1 MNYAQIRNMDI
12 SNGRGIGVSLY
23 TSGCRFHCKNCFNY
37 ELWDLNYGKKF
48 DDAAKELLFSSLE
61 EPFVKRF
68 TILGG
73 EPMIEENRNEVYN
86 LLKEIKQKYPDKIIW
101 LYSGYKYEELLLIF
115 PQIFEVIDIL
125 VDGQFID
132 ALKDFKLQFRGS
144 SNQRIIDI
152 KKTREQNKIVLLEE

>member
-37 ELWDLNYGKKF
+37 ELWDLDYGKKF
-48 DDAAKELLFSSLE
+48 DDAAKELLFNSLK

-68 TILGG
+68 SVLGG

-86 LLKEIKQKYPDKIIW
+86 LLKEVKQKYPDKVIW
-101 LYSGYKYEELLLIF
+101 LYSGYKYEELLSIF
-115 PQIFEVIDIL
+115 PQIFEVIDTL
-125 VDGQFID
+125 VDGQFVD
-132 ALKDFKLQFRGS
+132 ALKDFKLKFRGS

-152 KKTREQNKIVLLEE
+152 KKTKEQNKIILWEE

>member
-132 ALKDFKLQFRGS
+132 ALKDFKLHFRGS

>member
-125 VDGQFID
+125 VDGQFRD
-132 ALKDFKLQFRGS
+132 AIKDFKLQFRGS
-144 SNQRIIDI
+144 SNQRMLTFDKNFDII
-152 KKTREQNKIVLLEE
+152 EVN

>member
-1 MNYAQIRNMDI
+1 MNYAQIRSMDI

-48 DDAAKELLFSSLE
+48 DDAAKELLFNSLE

-73 EPMIEENRNEVYN
+73 EPMIEENRNKVYD
-86 LLKEIKQKYPDKIIW
+86 LLKEIKQRFPDKIIW
-101 LYSGYKYEELLLIF
+101 LYSGYKYEELLSIF

-132 ALKDFKLQFRGS
+132 ALKDFKLHFRGS

>member
-48 DDAAKELLFSSLE
+48 DDAAKELLFNSLK

-68 TILGG
+68 TVLGG
-73 EPMIEENRNEVYN
+73 EPMIEENREEVYE

-101 LYSGYKYEELLLIF
+101 LYSGYKYEELLSIF
-115 PQIFEVIDIL
+115 PQIFKVIDIL
-125 VDGQFID
+125 VDGQFVD
-132 ALKDFKLQFRGS
+132 ALKDFKLKFRGS

-152 KKTREQNKIVLLEE
+152 KKTREQNKIILWEE